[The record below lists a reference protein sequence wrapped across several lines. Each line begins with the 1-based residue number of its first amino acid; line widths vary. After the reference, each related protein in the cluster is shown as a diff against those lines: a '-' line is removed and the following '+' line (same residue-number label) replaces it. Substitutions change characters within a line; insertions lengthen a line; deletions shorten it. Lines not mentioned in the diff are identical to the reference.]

1 MFYILYWFW
10 NKSYNCN
17 LFDTDI
23 AFAFFDF
30 IAKYLYMMILNMILR
45 PKKHLHLSNVDHFWV
60 WTICFAYFP
69 TIFHVQQDLWKNR
82 NILRSFRLM
91 FNLSAVV
98 WCKVKKYISGG
109 AFCQVTLIKL
119 LRVHVTFLFRPQ
131 QLHNFPNLAMSA
143 NGRKFPQSSN

>member
-1 MFYILYWFW
+1 MQFVWYRHRFCILWFYRKIFIY
-10 NKSYNCN
+10 
-17 LFDTDI
+17 DDI
-23 AFAFFDF
+23 EYDF
-30 IAKYLYMMILNMILR
+30 KAQKTPTFIKFR
-45 PKKHLHLSNVDHFWV
+45 PFRPFRP
-60 WTICFAYFP
+60 TICFAYFP
-69 TIFHVQQDLWKNR
+69 TIFYVQQDLWKNK

-91 FNLSAVV
+91 FNLPAVL

-143 NGRKFPQSSN
+143 TGRKFPQSSN